1 MTTEK
6 SPRELLLEG
15 SDELGI
21 ALDPGKAEALLAYLG
36 EIAAWNERFNLTSIT
51 DTREMVVK
59 HLLDSIAL
67 LSRFEP
73 ALGSSLVDIGA
84 GAGLPGIPL
93 KLVRPDLKLTLLESS
108 AKKSSFLAHVI
119 DLFGLEDA
127 MVANE
132 RAEDFGKRMENRDIF
147 SYAVSRAVADLAV
160 LVEYALPLL
169 RVGGRFFCYKAK
181 GARDEVEG
189 VKQALN
195 LLGGRID
202 EVAEVVVPFLNA
214 KRYLVAMTKV
224 APSGETYP
232 RRAGVPAKRPIR

>member
-6 SPRELLLEG
+6 SPRGLLMEG
-15 SDELGI
+15 SAALGLV
-21 ALDPGKAEALLAYLG
+21 LDAGKTEALLAYLG

-51 DTREMVVK
+51 DAREMVVK

-67 LSRFEP
+67 LSRFELAP
-73 ALGSSLVDIGA
+73 GSSLVDIGA

-108 AKKSSFLAHVI
+108 AKKSSFLTHI
-119 DLFGLEDA
+119 IEHFGLENA
-127 MVANE
+127 IVANE
-132 RAEDFGKRMENRDIF
+132 RAEDFGKNLNNRNIF

-181 GARDEVEG
+181 GVRDEVEG
-189 VKQALN
+189 AKQALN
-195 LLGGRID
+195 LLGGCID

-214 KRYLVAMTKV
+214 ERYLVAMTKV

>member
-15 SDELGI
+15 SAALGLVLDEGQT
-21 ALDPGKAEALLAYLG
+21 EALLAYLG
-36 EIAAWNERFNLTSIT
+36 EIAAWNQRFNLTSIT

-67 LSRFEP
+67 FSRFELAP
-73 ALGSSLVDIGA
+73 GSSLVDIGA

-93 KLVRPDLKLTLLESS
+93 KLIRPDLKLTLLESS
-108 AKKSSFLAHVI
+108 AKKSAFLAHI
-119 DLFGLEDA
+119 IEFFDLENA
-127 MVANE
+127 IVANE
-132 RAEDFGKRMENRDIF
+132 RAEDFGKSLENRNIF

-169 RVGGRFFCYKAK
+169 RIGGRFFCYKAK
-181 GARDEVEG
+181 GVLGEVEG
-189 VKQALN
+189 AKQALS

>member
-6 SPRELLLEG
+6 SPRELLMEG
-15 SDELGI
+15 SAALGLV
-21 ALDPGKAEALLAYLG
+21 LDVSKTEALLAYLG

-67 LSRFEP
+67 LSRFELSP
-73 ALGSSLVDIGA
+73 ASSLVDIGT

-93 KLVRPDLKLTLLESS
+93 KLVRPDLKLTLLEAS
-108 AKKSSFLAHVI
+108 AKKSSFLAHI
-119 DLFGLEDA
+119 IEFFDLENA
-127 MVANE
+127 IVANE
-132 RAEDFGKRMENRDIF
+132 RAENFGKNLENRNIF

-181 GARDEVEG
+181 GVRDEVEG
-189 VKQALN
+189 AKQALN

-214 KRYLVAMTKV
+214 ERYLVAMTKV

>member
-6 SPRELLLEG
+6 SPRELLMEG
-15 SDELGI
+15 SAALGLV
-21 ALDPGKAEALLAYLG
+21 LDVSKTEALLAYLG

-51 DTREMVVK
+51 DAREMVVK
-59 HLLDSIAL
+59 HLLDSIVL
-67 LSRFEP
+67 LSRFELAP
-73 ALGSSLVDIGA
+73 GSSLVDIGA

-108 AKKSSFLAHVI
+108 AKKSSFLTHI
-119 DLFGLEDA
+119 IEHFGLENA
-127 MVANE
+127 IVANE
-132 RAEDFGKRMENRDIF
+132 RAEDFGKNLNNRNIF

-181 GARDEVEG
+181 GVRDEVEG
-189 VKQALN
+189 AKQALS
-195 LLGGRID
+195 LLGGCID

-214 KRYLVAMTKV
+214 ERYLVAMTKV